1 MGGFGGGVGEGG
13 SVRLVLCHA
22 QVMMNMDRLLKHAVQ
37 EKLAITI
44 CINKVSATPH
54 VLPSSPAAPS
64 VYSPLLPLY
73 FFFLLLFFSY
83 SSIASLS
90 LHLLSSLSL
99 SSLSLSSL
107 SLTRLIVFCLS

>member
-1 MGGFGGGVGEGG
+1 M
-13 SVRLVLCHA
+13 RLVLCRA

-64 VYSPLLPLY
+64 TLLLPLY
-73 FFFLLLFFSY
+73 FFLLLLLLLLSP
-83 SSIASLS
+83 IASLS
-90 LHLLSSLSL
+90 LS
-99 SSLSLSSL
+99 
-107 SLTRLIVFCLS
+107 RLIVFCLS

>member
-1 MGGFGGGVGEGG
+1 M
-13 SVRLVLCHA
+13 RLVLCRA

-64 VYSPLLPLY
+64 TLLLPLY
-73 FFFLLLFFSY
+73 FFLLLTPPPL
-83 SSIASLS
+83 AHCLSLS
-90 LHLLSSLSL
+90 LD
-99 SSLSLSSL
+99 
-107 SLTRLIVFCLS
+107 